1 MITVFLILLVLNVL
15 SLITLKQPEN
25 LRQLKALYTKFLKK
39 PPPQWPMLKKRAII
53 TGFYNKNRELGYNVN
68 KGTEIGVCLNGTT
81 NQMMHVLIH
90 ELAHCTVEEYDHSP
104 EFWKNYKVLKKHCL
118 DLGIYHE
125 IPEAT
130 KFCGKYIRD

>member
-1 MITVFLILLVLNVL
+1 MLNVW
-15 SLITLKQPEN
+15 SLATLKQPDN
-25 LRQLKALYTKFLKK
+25 LINLKKLYTQFLKN
-39 PPPQWPMLKKRAII
+39 PPPQWPMLKKRSII
-53 TGFYNKNRELGYNVN
+53 TGFYNKKKELGYNVN

-90 ELAHCTVEEYDHSP
+90 ELAHCTVKEYDHSP

-118 DLGIYHE
+118 DLGVYQE
-125 IPEAT
+125 IPETT